1 VTLPGWVVPCLQ
13 RTHCILLF
21 PATEV
26 VLPDCWIWDVGSD
39 YVICVG
45 GFIDRVNHM
54 NGTIVDEV

>member
-1 VTLPGWVVPCLQ
+1 VVPCLQ

-45 GFIDRVNHM
+45 GCIDRVDEM
-54 NGTIVDEV
+54 DGTVVNEV